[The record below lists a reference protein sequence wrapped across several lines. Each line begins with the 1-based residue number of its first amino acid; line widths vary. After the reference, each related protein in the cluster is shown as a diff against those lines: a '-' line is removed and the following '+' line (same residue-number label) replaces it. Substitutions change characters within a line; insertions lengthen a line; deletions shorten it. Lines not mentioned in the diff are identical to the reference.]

1 MPQAERERENME
13 KNFNYICKT
22 FLLLYLVVV
31 NNKQNIQTHVAY

>member
-1 MPQAERERENME
+1 MPQAEREKIWE
-13 KNFNYICKT
+13 KFNYISET